1 MGFPSSLWI
10 EMKTADSIIQIVA
23 RICSDYPEIVAAY
36 LFGSAAR
43 DDLRKK
49 NDVDVAVLLD
59 ASREKSFPL
68 LAFITRLEKNLGSR
82 VDTSVL
88 NRSGELLKYE
98 VRRTGKLIF
107 ERSPE
112 LRKKFDILG
121 RKSFEDFLYLHRRYV
136 NAVLYGVENG
146 EPPSH

>member
-1 MGFPSSLWI
+1 
-10 EMKTADSIIQIVA
+10 MKTADSIIQIVA
-23 RICSDYPEIVAAY
+23 QVCSEYPEIVAAY

-49 NDVDVAVLLD
+49 SDIDVAVLLD
-59 ASREKSFPL
+59 QPREKTFPL
-68 LAFITRLEKNLGSR
+68 LSFISSLDKILGCR
-82 VDTSVL
+82 VDVSVL

-112 LRKKFDILG
+112 VRKKFDILG
-121 RKSFEDFLYLHRRYV
+121 RKTFEDFLYLHKRYV
-136 NAVLYGVENG
+136 KAVLYRVENG
-146 EPPSH
+146 

>member
-1 MGFPSSLWI
+1 
-10 EMKTADSIIQIVA
+10 MKTTDSIIQIVA
-23 RICSDYPEIVAAY
+23 QVCSEYPEIVAAY

-43 DDLRKK
+43 DDLRQKS
-49 NDVDVAVLLD
+49 DTDVAVLLD
-59 ASREKSFPL
+59 PPGEKTFPL
-68 LAFITRLEKNLGSR
+68 LSFISSLDKNIGRR
-82 VDTSVL
+82 VDVSVL

-98 VRRTGKLIF
+98 GRRTGKLIF

-121 RKSFEDFLYLHRRYV
+121 RKTFEDFLYLHKRYV

-146 EPPSH
+146 